1 MSFLFK
7 QIKRRTKKDIVDNWR
22 KQGNT
27 VDGSLRNL
35 RFSPLES
42 EMKMKMKN
50 EWRSLCMFM
59 LLI

>member
-42 EMKMKMKN
+42 EMKMKMKK